1 MTQNYKVTI
10 QGPGLSM
17 EMTEVP
23 KAICDQITVLI
34 LTGSTGS
41 PPAASTAPAG
51 NGTHISVSRR
61 AGSVSR
67 RDANPELSLREFLD
81 QLEPKRGPD
90 KITAIGV
97 YLNDHR
103 DQDTFSGPELE
114 QAFQSASEPVPANM
128 PRDIKWTVK
137 TGWIAPSLGTKGRY
151 YVTKTGRS
159 VAENKFPKE
168 AVKKSRVGNG
178 RKSGKRMPNSGTDS

>member
-1 MTQNYKVTI
+1 MTQQYKVTI

-34 LTGSTGS
+34 LTGAAGS
-41 PPAASTAPAG
+41 PPAGIASTAG
-51 NGTHISVSRR
+51 NGVQVPVKQPVVPV
-61 AGSVSR
+61 AR
-67 RDANPELSLREFLD
+67 RDSNPELSLREFLD

-137 TGWIAPSLGTKGRY
+137 TGWIAPSLGAKGRY

-159 VAENKFPKE
+159 VAEKKFPKE
-168 AVKKSRVGNG
+168 AVKRSRIGNG
-178 RKSGKRMPNSGTDS
+178 RKPGKKVPSPGAGS